1 MYRVVSFIPYEL
13 VPCFPSQ
20 FPSPEW
26 DSVTD
31 EAKNLITKL
40 LEKDYRKR
48 MTAEQALQHSWI
60 RVRGGAGEGGW
71 GGGGMYVLLEFAV
84 VG

>member
-1 MYRVVSFIPYEL
+1 MPYEL
-13 VPCFPSQ
+13 VLCFPSQ

-60 RVRGGAGEGGW
+60 RVRRGW
-71 GGGGMYVLLEFAV
+71 
-84 VG
+84 VGRRRDVRTTRVCNQWDSGVGD